1 MTPSER
7 KKHRSAEQLYA
18 DALFHCSR
26 APRKSW
32 LGRFTPLT
40 AIQSAWIKSLLSAW
54 GESYGGKTSE
64 QIRIE
69 GQGQEFW
76 DHMRMTEWTE
86 DKARQIT
93 EVMQDL
99 RGQGLSGPALLFSAS
114 RMLFPGALADY
125 IDTACERENAE
136 FMEKAILQAF
146 SIHDPV
152 FIIGKRYYTRRQS
165 IAKLARKLQELAP
178 WLTDD
183 KARERVK
190 WCLQIFRAKVFLS
203 VRQNMK
209 MN

>member
-7 KKHRSAEQLYA
+7 KKYTA
-18 DALFHCSR
+18 ALQHCAV

-40 AIQSAWIKSLLSAW
+40 AIQSAWIKTLLTAW
-54 GESYGGKTSE
+54 GESYGGRTSE

-76 DHMRMTEWTE
+76 DHMRMTEWTD

-93 EVMQDL
+93 EVMQEL
-99 RGQGLSGPALLFSAS
+99 RGKGLCGPALLFTAS

-125 IDTACERENAE
+125 IDAASERENAE
-136 FMEKAILQAF
+136 FMEESILKAF
-146 SIHDPV
+146 NIHDPI

-203 VRQNMK
+203 VRQNMQ

>member
-7 KKHRSAEQLYA
+7 KKYNSAL
-18 DALFHCSR
+18 LHCAA

-40 AIQSAWIKSLLSAW
+40 AIQSAWIKSLLTAW
-54 GESYGGKTSE
+54 GESYGGRTSE

-76 DHMRMTEWTE
+76 DHMRNTQWSD
-86 DKARQIT
+86 DKAQQIT
-93 EVMQDL
+93 EVMHEL
-99 RGQGLSGPALLFSAS
+99 RGHGLSGPALLFSAS
-114 RMLFPGALADY
+114 RILFPGALADY
-125 IDTACERENAE
+125 IDDACERENAE
-136 FMEKAILQAF
+136 FMEAAILQAF
-146 SIHDPV
+146 NIHDPI
-152 FIIGKRYYTRRQS
+152 FIIGRRYYTRRQS

-190 WCLQIFRAKVFLS
+190 WCLTIFRAKVFLS
-203 VRQNMK
+203 VRQNMQ